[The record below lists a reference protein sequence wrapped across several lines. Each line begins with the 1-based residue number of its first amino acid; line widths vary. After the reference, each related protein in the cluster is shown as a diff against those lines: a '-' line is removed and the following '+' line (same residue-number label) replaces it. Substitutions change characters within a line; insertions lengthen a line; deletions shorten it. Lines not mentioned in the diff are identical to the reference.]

1 LVSRPAEAI
10 AIVALVVLSTILFAL
25 IGVRRIKMDPQQYIV
40 GGRSFGTVL
49 LWVLLA
55 GEIYTTFTFLG
66 IAGLTYSQGAPAYYI
81 MAYGTCAYV
90 LGYFLAPAVWRV
102 GKERGLLTGA
112 DFFESTY
119 NSRAL
124 GVAIAL
130 LQFVMIVPY
139 VALQLSGLQILLQI
153 AGYGSYNATVSTCI
167 AFVILALFIFTTGLR
182 GTAWAS
188 IVKDIMVL
196 AAVVFA
202 GIAIPTRFFGSPTL
216 MFDRIAQLHPHMLV
230 LPAATAFHGTLWYVS
245 TVLLSGIGFY
255 MGPQSWSAV
264 YSARSGDT
272 LRRNAMLL
280 PFYQIFLTLMLFAGF
295 SAALI
300 VPGLKGT
307 AVDQSFLLVVQRY
320 YPAWLLG
327 FVTSA
332 GALAALIPASALLLA
347 GASVITKNVAGDAF
361 GIATSDAARTRLT
374 RVLVL
379 VVALLALGVWLLAQ
393 KTVVELL
400 LLYYNGVTQFMPGVV
415 AAFLWKRATAWGVA
429 AGLIAGLAIAIPL
442 AAANVNPWG
451 INPGFVALIANVA
464 ATVLISLVTPRA
476 DQTQPGNDG
485 I

>member
-1 LVSRPAEAI
+1 MSAPATALT
-10 AIVALVVLSTILFAL
+10 IVALVVLGTILFAL
-25 IGVRRIKMDPQQYIV
+25 AGVRRIKMDPQQYIV
-40 GGRSFGTVL
+40 GGRSFGTIF

-81 MAYGTCAYV
+81 MAYGTCAYI
-90 LGYFLAPAVWRV
+90 LGYFLAPAMWRA

-112 DFFESTY
+112 DFFETSY

-153 AGYGSYNATVSTCI
+153 AGYGAYNATISTSV
-167 AFVILALFIFTTGLR
+167 AFVILALFVFTAGLR

-188 IVKDIMVL
+188 IVKDVFVL
-196 AAVVFA
+196 AAVTFA
-202 GIAIPTRFFGSPTL
+202 GIAIPIRFFGSPAS
-216 MFDRIAQLHPHMLV
+216 MFDRIVQTHPHMLV
-230 LPAATAFHGTLWYVS
+230 LPFGTAFHGTIWYIS

-255 MGPQSWSAV
+255 MGPHSWNAV

-307 AVDQSFLLVVQRY
+307 AVDQSFLHVVQRY

-327 FVTSA
+327 FVASA

-347 GASVITKNVAGDAF
+347 GASVITKNVAGDVF

-374 RVLVL
+374 RILVL
-379 VVALLALGVWLLAQ
+379 VVALLALGVWLTAQ
-393 KTVVELL
+393 RTVVELL
-400 LLYYNGVTQFMPGVV
+400 LLYYNGITQFMPGVV

-429 AGLIAGLAIAIPL
+429 AGLAAGLVVAVPL
-442 AAANVNPWG
+442 AALNISPWG
-451 INPGFVALIANVA
+451 VNAGFLALAVNVA
-464 ATVLISLVTPRA
+464 VLIIISLLTRA
-476 DQTQPGNDG
+476 PVRARQGSG
-485 I
+485 AS